1 MQTVI
6 GPSGT
11 NYEVQGIVGTTKKF
25 RLRKTAAQSGG
36 VLLLK
41 VALSPEHNAL
51 LEREAYLLRSLADTA
66 AELEI
71 RYAAEH
77 PGKLPLNNHF
87 YFPKVVETLMVNDEG
102 ERKALILDF
111 SAITE
116 KIEDLVPIQF
126 IVERENARIDPRTS
140 AWILGK
146 LLKML
151 VFTQDA
157 KVELNGLSEGN
168 IILHRVG
175 HYVSLMN
182 WSGATF
188 SKNVV
193 TGTPG
198 AGEEIAAV
206 TRAVQYAL
214 GADSNGKLP
223 AHDDLVDA
231 QYEDFLNHL
240 ATGNVVDAFEAH
252 TTFYKLIR
260 KLWPRGYHPF
270 TVIPL

>member
-1 MQTVI
+1 MQTVT
-6 GPSGT
+6 GPSGKE
-11 NYEVQGIVGTTKKF
+11 YEVLGIVGTTKKF
-25 RLRKTAAQSGG
+25 RLRKSASASGG

-51 LEREAYLLRSLADTA
+51 LEREAFLLRALADSA

-71 RYAAEH
+71 KYAKQN
-77 PGKLPLNNHF
+77 PGKTPLNNHF
-87 YFPKVVETLMVNDEG
+87 YFPKVQDALMVHDEG

-116 KIEDLVPIQF
+116 KIEDLVPLKF
-126 IVERENARIDPRTS
+126 IIEREKSRVDPRTS
-140 AWILGK
+140 AWMLGK

-151 VFTQDA
+151 VFTQDN

-168 IILHRVG
+168 IALHRAG

-182 WSGATF
+182 WSGAAF

-206 TRAVQYAL
+206 TRAVQYVL

-223 AHDDLVDA
+223 THDDLVGT

-240 ATGNVVDAFEAH
+240 AGGDVVDAFEAH
-252 TTFYKLIR
+252 TAFYKLIR